1 MPIWLVV
8 INHSDAVDS
17 SRASPVVN
25 MGVGGKTWRF
35 VRRFTRYCHDIGTRM
50 SGEGAKRGVRVRIRT
65 PVCNV
70 IRYCRHQ
77 LHFINGMTFA
87 TNLVAFIYEIYYS

>member
-1 MPIWLVV
+1 
-8 INHSDAVDS
+8 
-17 SRASPVVN
+17 
-25 MGVGGKTWRF
+25 
-35 VRRFTRYCHDIGTRM
+35 M